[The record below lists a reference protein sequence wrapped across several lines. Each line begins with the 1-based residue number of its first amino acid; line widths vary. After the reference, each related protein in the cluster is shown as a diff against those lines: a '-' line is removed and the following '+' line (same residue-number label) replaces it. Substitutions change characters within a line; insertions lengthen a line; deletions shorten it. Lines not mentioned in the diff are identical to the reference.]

1 MRKEDENYAEKENH
15 SKLPSANGK
24 LSLRDKADCP
34 NIADSHVLAT

>member
-24 LSLRDKADCP
+24 LSSRDRADRP
-34 NIADSHVLAT
+34 NIADFLALAT